1 MDDFM
6 ALAEGWKGGLSNCR
20 YWGLYI
26 WCAAA
31 PVPQNHLRV
40 LEDGD
45 TE

>member
-6 ALAEGWKGGLSNCR
+6 ALAEGWKGGLSNFR

-31 PVPQNHLRV
+31 PVPESHLRA

-45 TE
+45 TA

>member
-1 MDDFM
+1 M
-6 ALAEGWKGGLSNCR
+6 SNSR
-20 YWGLYI
+20 YWRLYI

-31 PVPQNHLRV
+31 PVPKSHLRV